1 MPDTPISPLSPPIK
15 DGKMWIEPDMGLL
28 SGQLKTFYYGTS
40 NGYVVQLT
48 YDMENRDKKPVL
60 SVSRIDGYLDIRQYD
75 TVVDFPKTSEEND
88 PSSSI
93 SQSIF
98 EIDDLAKANE
108 FVDKAK
114 SLPKAKEKLAET
126 DRWVKGLY
134 PTMLFQ

>member
-1 MPDTPISPLSPPIK
+1 MPETPISPLSPPMK
-15 DGKMWIEPDMGLL
+15 DGKMWTEPDMGLL
-28 SGQLKTFYYGTS
+28 AGQLKIFYYGTT
-40 NGYVVQLT
+40 NGYVVQLS

-75 TVVDFPKTSEEND
+75 TVVSFPKTSEDNV
-88 PSSSI
+88 SSNVEE
-93 SQSIF
+93 SIF

-114 SLPKAKEKLAET
+114 SLPKAKEKLVET

-134 PTMLFQ
+134 PPMLFQ

>member
-1 MPDTPISPLSPPIK
+1 MPETPISPLSPPMK

-28 SGQLKTFYYGTS
+28 SGQLKTFYYGTP
-40 NGYVVQLT
+40 NGYIVQLS

-60 SVSRIDGYLDIRQYD
+60 LVSRIDGYLDIRQYD
-75 TVVDFPKTSEEND
+75 TVVSFPKTSEDNV
-88 PSSSI
+88 SSNVEE
-93 SQSIF
+93 SIF

-134 PTMLFQ
+134 TPMLFQ

>member
-1 MPDTPISPLSPPIK
+1 MPETPISPLSPPMK
-15 DGKMWIEPDMGLL
+15 DGKMWTEPDMGLL
-28 SGQLKTFYYGTS
+28 AGQLKIFYYGTP
-40 NGYVVQLT
+40 NGYVVQLS
-48 YDMENRDKKPVL
+48 YDIENRDKKPVL

-75 TVVDFPKTSEEND
+75 TVVSFPKTSEDNV
-88 PSSSI
+88 SSNVEE
-93 SQSIF
+93 SIF

-134 PTMLFQ
+134 PPMLFQ

>member
-1 MPDTPISPLSPPIK
+1 MPETPISPLSPPEK
-15 DGKMWIEPDMGLL
+15 DGKQWIEPDMGLL
-28 SGQLKTFYYGTS
+28 TGQLKTFYYGTP
-40 NGYVVQLT
+40 NGYIVQLS

-75 TVVDFPKTSEEND
+75 TVVSFPKTSEDNV
-88 PSSSI
+88 SSNVEE
-93 SQSIF
+93 SIF

-114 SLPKAKEKLAET
+114 SLPKAKEKLNET

-134 PTMLFQ
+134 TPMLFR

>member
-1 MPDTPISPLSPPIK
+1 MPETPISPLSPPMK
-15 DGKMWIEPDMGLL
+15 DGKMWAEPDMGLL
-28 SGQLKTFYYGTS
+28 AGQLKTFYYGTP
-40 NGYVVQLT
+40 NGYVVQLS

-75 TVVDFPKTSEEND
+75 TVLSFPKTSEDNV
-88 PSSSI
+88 SSNVEE
-93 SQSIF
+93 SIF

-134 PTMLFQ
+134 PPILFQ

>member
-1 MPDTPISPLSPPIK
+1 MPETPISPLSPSMK
-15 DGKMWIEPDMGLL
+15 DGKMWTEPDMGLL
-28 SGQLKTFYYGTS
+28 SGQLKTFYYGTP
-40 NGYVVQLT
+40 NGYVVQLS

-75 TVVDFPKTSEEND
+75 TVVSFPKTSEDNV
-88 PSSSI
+88 SSNVEE
-93 SQSIF
+93 SIF

-134 PTMLFQ
+134 PPMLFQ

>member
-1 MPDTPISPLSPPIK
+1 MPETPISPLSPPIK
-15 DGKMWIEPDMGLL
+15 DGKMWTEPDMGLL

-40 NGYVVQLT
+40 NGYVVQLS

-75 TVVDFPKTSEEND
+75 TVVSFPKTSEDNV
-88 PSSSI
+88 SSNVEE
-93 SQSIF
+93 SIF

-134 PTMLFQ
+134 PPMLFQ

>member
-1 MPDTPISPLSPPIK
+1 MPEKPISPLSPPMK
-15 DGKMWIEPDMGLL
+15 DGKMWTEPDMGLL
-28 SGQLKTFYYGTS
+28 AGQLKTFYYGTP
-40 NGYVVQLT
+40 NGYVVQLS

-75 TVVDFPKTSEEND
+75 TVVSFPKTSEDNV
-88 PSSSI
+88 SSNVEE
-93 SQSIF
+93 SIF

-114 SLPKAKEKLAET
+114 SLPKAKEKLDAT

-134 PTMLFQ
+134 PPMLFQ

>member
-1 MPDTPISPLSPPIK
+1 MPETPISPLSPPIK
-15 DGKMWIEPDMGLL
+15 DGKMWTEPDMGLL
-28 SGQLKTFYYGTS
+28 SGQLKTFYYGTP
-40 NGYVVQLT
+40 NGYVVQLS

-75 TVVDFPKTSEEND
+75 TVVSFPKISED
-88 PSSSI
+88 HVSSNVEE
-93 SQSIF
+93 SIF
-98 EIDDLAKANE
+98 EIDDLTKANE

-134 PTMLFQ
+134 PPMLFQ

>member
-1 MPDTPISPLSPPIK
+1 MPETPISPLSPPMK
-15 DGKMWIEPDMGLL
+15 DGKQWVEPDMGLL
-28 SGQLKTFYYGTS
+28 SGQLKTFYYGTP
-40 NGYVVQLT
+40 NGYVVQLS

-88 PSSSI
+88 VASSLN
-93 SQSIF
+93 QSIF

-134 PTMLFQ
+134 PPMLFQ

>member
-1 MPDTPISPLSPPIK
+1 MK
-15 DGKMWIEPDMGLL
+15 DGKIWTEPDMGLL
-28 SGQLKTFYYGTS
+28 SGQLKTFYYGTP
-40 NGYVVQLT
+40 NGYVVQLS

-75 TVVDFPKTSEEND
+75 TVVSFPKTSEDNV
-88 PSSSI
+88 SSNVEE
-93 SQSIF
+93 SIF

-134 PTMLFQ
+134 PPMLFQ

>member
-1 MPDTPISPLSPPIK
+1 MPETPISPPMK
-15 DGKMWIEPDMGLL
+15 DGKMWTEPDMGLL
-28 SGQLKTFYYGTS
+28 SGQVKTFYYGTP
-40 NGYVVQLT
+40 NGYVVQLS

-75 TVVDFPKTSEEND
+75 TVVSFPKTSEDNV
-88 PSSSI
+88 SSNVEE
-93 SQSIF
+93 SIF

-134 PTMLFQ
+134 PPMLFQ

>member
-1 MPDTPISPLSPPIK
+1 MPETPISPLSPPMK
-15 DGKMWIEPDMGLL
+15 DGKMWTEPYMGLL
-28 SGQLKTFYYGTS
+28 AGQLKTFCYGTP
-40 NGYVVQLT
+40 NGYVVQLS

-75 TVVDFPKTSEEND
+75 TVVDFPKTSEKND
-88 PSSSI
+88 VSSSTA
-93 SQSIF
+93 QSIF

-134 PTMLFQ
+134 PPILFQ

>member
-1 MPDTPISPLSPPIK
+1 MPETPISPLSPPMK
-15 DGKMWIEPDMGLL
+15 DGKMWTEPDMGLL
-28 SGQLKTFYYGTS
+28 SGQLKIFYYGTP
-40 NGYVVQLT
+40 NGYVVQLS

-75 TVVDFPKTSEEND
+75 TVVSFPKTSEDNV
-88 PSSSI
+88 SSNVEE
-93 SQSIF
+93 SIF

-126 DRWVKGLY
+126 DRWVKGSY
-134 PTMLFQ
+134 PPMLFQ

>member
-1 MPDTPISPLSPPIK
+1 MPETPISPLSPPMK
-15 DGKMWIEPDMGLL
+15 DGKMWTEPDMGLL
-28 SGQLKTFYYGTS
+28 AGQLKTFYYGTP
-40 NGYVVQLT
+40 NGYVVQLS

-75 TVVDFPKTSEEND
+75 TVVSFPKTSEDNT
-88 PSSSI
+88 SSTFEE
-93 SQSIF
+93 SIF

-134 PTMLFQ
+134 PPMLFQ

>member
-1 MPDTPISPLSPPIK
+1 MPETPISPLSPPMK
-15 DGKMWIEPDMGLL
+15 DGKMWTEPDMGLL
-28 SGQLKTFYYGTS
+28 DGQLKTFYYGTP
-40 NGYVVQLT
+40 NGYVVQLS

-75 TVVDFPKTSEEND
+75 TVVSFPKTSEDNT
-88 PSSSI
+88 SSTFEE
-93 SQSIF
+93 SIF

-134 PTMLFQ
+134 PPMLFQ

>member
-1 MPDTPISPLSPPIK
+1 MPETPISPLSPPMK
-15 DGKMWIEPDMGLL
+15 DGKMWTEPDMGLL
-28 SGQLKTFYYGTS
+28 SGQLKIFYYGTP
-40 NGYVVQLT
+40 NGYVVQLS

-75 TVVDFPKTSEEND
+75 TVVSFPKTSEANV
-88 PSSSI
+88 SSNVEE
-93 SQSIF
+93 SIF

-114 SLPKAKEKLAET
+114 SLPKAKEKLAEN

-134 PTMLFQ
+134 PPMLFQ

>member
-1 MPDTPISPLSPPIK
+1 MPETPISPLSPPMK
-15 DGKMWIEPDMGLL
+15 DGKMWTEPDMGLL
-28 SGQLKTFYYGTS
+28 SGQLKTFYYGTP
-40 NGYVVQLT
+40 NGYVVQLS

-75 TVVDFPKTSEEND
+75 TVVSFPKTSEDNV
-88 PSSSI
+88 SSTFEE
-93 SQSIF
+93 SIF

-126 DRWVKGLY
+126 DSWVKGLY
-134 PTMLFQ
+134 PPMLFQ